1 MIRSSFKEYIN
12 YEDDC
17 YVTKKSQKKRFPTP
31 FFYFKLINIVLRCSI
46 KAQKKEFTEEIFL
59 LESYNVFKL
68 LESVG
73 VEFEITGI
81 SHVKYC
87 NEPVVFVGN
96 HMSTLETFILPLLL
110 IPYTPISFVVKE
122 SLVEY
127 PVFGHIMKAV
137 EPITVTRKN
146 PREDLKKVLEEG
158 TKKISEGRSIIV
170 FPQTTRKIYFSPAE
184 FNTIGVKL
192 AKRANVPIIPIALKT
207 DAWQNGKIIKDFGP
221 IDNSKKVFFS
231 FGEPIRIKEKG
242 DVEHQQIIDF
252 ISKKLEVWNKTGS
265 ENEKP

>member
-1 MIRSSFKEYIN
+1 MIRNNFKEYIN
-12 YEDDC
+12 YVDDC
-17 YVTKKSQKKRFPTP
+17 YFTKKSVKKRFPTP
-31 FFYFKLINIVLRCSI
+31 FFYFKLISIVLRCSI
-46 KAQKKEFTEEIFL
+46 KAQKKQFTEEIFQ

-81 SHVKYC
+81 SHVKHC
-87 NEPVVFVGN
+87 PEPAVFVGN

-127 PVFGHIMKAV
+127 PIFGHIMKAV

-146 PREDLKKVLEEG
+146 PREDLKRVLEEG
-158 TKKISEGRSIIV
+158 TKKISQGRSIIV
-170 FPQTTRKIYFSPAE
+170 FPQTTRKIYFNPSE
-184 FNTIGVKL
+184 FNTIGIKL
-192 AKRANVPIIPIALKT
+192 AKRADVPVIPIALKT

-231 FGEPIRIKEKG
+231 FGEPIKIEGKG
-242 DVEHQQIIDF
+242 DDEHQQIIDF
-252 ISKKLEVWNKTGS
+252 ISKKLEVWNKTC
-265 ENEKP
+265 N

>member
-1 MIRSSFKEYIN
+1 MIRNNFKEYIN
-12 YEDDC
+12 YVDDC
-17 YVTKKSQKKRFPTP
+17 YVTKKSQKMRFPTP
-31 FFYFKLINIVLRCSI
+31 FFYFRLISIILRCSI
-46 KAQKKEFTEEIFL
+46 KAKNNQFTEEIFH

-68 LESVG
+68 LEDVG

-81 SHVKYC
+81 SNVKNC
-87 NEPVVFVGN
+87 QEPVVFVGN

-122 SLVEY
+122 SLIEY

-137 EPITVTRKN
+137 DPITVTRKN
-146 PREDLKKVLEEG
+146 PREDLKKVLEDG

-170 FPQTTRKIYFSPAE
+170 FPQTTRKIYFNPSE

-207 DAWQNGKIIKDFGP
+207 DAWQNGNIIKDFGP

-231 FGEPIRIKEKG
+231 FGELIKIKGKG
-242 DVEHQQIIDF
+242 DNEHQQVIGF
-252 ISKKLEVWNKTGS
+252 ISKKLELWNKKS
-265 ENEKP
+265 E